1 VRHGISIALA
11 VLAALATASCTAN
24 GADSPAPAGK
34 KQATFAPLPGGNKPP
49 LDPKIVAAADPR
61 QVTMPL
67 SAYSLDDAGARIVSR
82 ARIIVG
88 DKCMAAYGFAPMAGW
103 RPEGAVVDDNWSRW
117 GVWDATLAADQG
129 YLPTADDGGNSYPVR
144 YLSIDALTVYYGQ
157 VKEYRGQAVP
167 VGGCGG
173 QEAKAVLTGVTSDG
187 HLEADL
193 DSEARARAAQDH
205 RVVVL
210 IAAWRTCMHNAGWH
224 FTDPQ
229 APIEYWAGRRTG
241 DKFHPDVTAA
251 EKANALADIGCKKS
265 TGLLG
270 TWLAA
275 DVAYQKALIERDATR
290 LAAYRQD
297 VDNMVARADV
307 VIAHG

>member
-1 VRHGISIALA
+1 MRHGISIALA

-24 GADSPAPAGK
+24 DADSPAAVGK

-88 DKCMAAYGFAPMAGW
+88 DKCMAAYGFAPLAGW
-103 RPEGAVVDDNWSRW
+103 KPEGAVTDNDWARW
-117 GVWDATLAADQG
+117 GLWDATLAADQG
-129 YLPTADDGGNSYPVR
+129 YLPPEDNGGNPYPVR
-144 YLSIDALTVYYGQ
+144 FVGADATNVYFGQ
-157 VKEYRGQAVP
+157 VKQYHGQAVP
-167 VGGCGG
+167 DGGCGG
-173 QEAKAVLTGVTSDG
+173 QEAKAILTGVTSDG
-187 HLEADL
+187 HLQTDL
-193 DSEARARAAQDH
+193 EGEARARAAQDS
-205 RVVVL
+205 RVVAL
-210 IAAWRTCMHNAGWH
+210 LAAWRACLHNAGWD
-224 FTDPQ
+224 FADPQ
-229 APIEYWAGRRTG
+229 APIGYWAARRTG

-275 DVAYQKALIERDATR
+275 DVAYQKALIERDATQ

-297 VDNMVARADV
+297 IDNMVARADV
-307 VIAHG
+307 IIAHG